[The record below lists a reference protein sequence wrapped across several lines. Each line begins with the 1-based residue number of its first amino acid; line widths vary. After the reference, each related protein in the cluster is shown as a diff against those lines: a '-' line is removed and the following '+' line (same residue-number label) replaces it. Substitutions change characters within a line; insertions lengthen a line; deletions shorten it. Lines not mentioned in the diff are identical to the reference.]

1 MTCFAFVSD
10 NRLKSPVP
18 WLLPILS
25 LIVTALVFAPA
36 AGAQA
41 ANHPTEY
48 QVEAAYL
55 FNFGKFVTWPAQTS
69 SKRKSFGL
77 CVLGPDPFG
86 PVLVQTVSGETL
98 DGKPVITKHIAST
111 AESAGCAI
119 VFISSSERGR
129 LGVLLPALAKQ
140 HILTVSDIPH
150 FVDRGGQIGFVFEGG
165 HVRFE
170 VNQSAAED
178 AGLSLSSE
186 LLKVAVSVKTANAK
200 GGH

>member
-1 MTCFAFVSD
+1 MGLAHVCAI
-10 NRLKSPVP
+10 RLRAYPPS
-18 WLLPILS
+18 LLCAYFLA
-25 LIVTALVFAPA
+25 ALMLAPA
-36 AGAQA
+36 AGAQPA
-41 ANHPTEY
+41 SHPTEY

-55 FNFGKFVTWPAQTS
+55 FNFGKFVTWPPDIS
-69 SKRKSFGL
+69 SKRKSFDL

-86 PVLVQTVSGETL
+86 PVLVQTVRGETL
-98 DGKPVITKHIAST
+98 NGQPVMTRHIASS

-119 VFISSSERGR
+119 VFISSSQGR
-129 LGVLLPALAKQ
+129 RLNVLLPALAKQ

-150 FVDRGGQIGFVFEGG
+150 FVDRGGEIGFVVEAG

-186 LLKVAVSVKTANAK
+186 LLKVAITVRKANPK
-200 GGH
+200 GGR